1 MIVRLIL
8 FGLIVV
14 IGVSLVAWV
23 FTRDR
28 RYLRFAWNVVRAA
41 LLLLVALGLM
51 LVIERAIRIG

>member
-1 MIVRLIL
+1 VIVRLVL

-41 LLLLVALGLM
+41 LLVLLALGLM
-51 LVIERAIRIG
+51 LVIERAITVG